1 MARNQKPLK
10 VLVLG
15 EDLYQSAPLQAFQ
28 AKGHEVTYCHTL
40 GSCDVAHP
48 VKEYDVI
55 IGYKCHRLNPHFDLA
70 KQLTLMEKGVRAIK
84 YPKKP

>member
-15 EDLYQSAPLQAFQ
+15 DDLYQSAPVQAFQ
-28 AKGHEVTYCHTL
+28 AKGHEVIFQHL
-40 GSCDVAHP
+40 ADV
-48 VKEYDVI
+48 YDVI